1 MKFMKN
7 YFIKDATGNSDAF
20 YPKKDIIFDK
30 VFFTKFTKY
39 ARVQKKNIRI
49 CCHKNKKSSLHSMIN
64 LMFNKNNEIIP
75 HKHIYKDEIYN
86 ILQGELEIL
95 LYGKIVKK
103 IILNKKCPLLR
114 VPKNT
119 FHLVMAKSYLS
130 IFHEIRIGPFL
141 QNDSIYQKIKK

>member
-1 MKFMKN
+1 
-7 YFIKDATGNSDAF
+7 
-20 YPKKDIIFDK
+20 
-30 VFFTKFTKY
+30 
-39 ARVQKKNIRI
+39 
-49 CCHKNKKSSLHSMIN
+49 
-64 LMFNKNNEIIP
+64 MFNKNNEIIP

-130 IFHEIRIGPFL
+130 IFHEIRNGPFL
-141 QNDSIYQKIKK
+141 QNDSIHQKIKK